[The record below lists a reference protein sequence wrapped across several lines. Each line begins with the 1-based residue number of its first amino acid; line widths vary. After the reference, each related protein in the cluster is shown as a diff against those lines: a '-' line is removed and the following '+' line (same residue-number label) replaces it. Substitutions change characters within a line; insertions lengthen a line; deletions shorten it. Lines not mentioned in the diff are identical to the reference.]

1 MVQLDI
7 DDCIAI
13 CEAVGEF
20 EKEKCKGR
28 GRGK

>member
-13 CEAVGEF
+13 CEAVDGF
-20 EKEKCKGR
+20 EKKNIKEKGR
-28 GRGK
+28 GK

>member
-13 CEAVGEF
+13 CEEVGGF
-20 EKEKCKGR
+20 EKKKCKGR